1 VAYVIRELEVIAGP
15 AERGEGEKGKILL
28 VASLSSLFMTYVIL

>member
-15 AERGEGEKGKILL
+15 AEGGEGEKGKE
-28 VASLSSLFMTYVIL
+28 YG